1 LVVPFAVTVVAV
13 LGFILIRAIVAGREA
28 AEVASWFGLFAVSV
42 VVTINYLWFHYVT
55 IDTERILQVSYF
67 GLVRKT
73 VPIQDLKCVETRP
86 VEAAYG
92 LMRPTQSV
100 RFCSSHGVIEL
111 ARAYPEGPLRDAMEF
126 LKNIGVPVDAKLLKW
141 LKIE

>member
-1 LVVPFAVTVVAV
+1 MPFAVTVVAV

-28 AEVASWFGLFAVSV
+28 AEVASWLSLFSVGV
-42 VVTINYLWFHYVT
+42 VVTINYLWFHYVA
-55 IDTERILQVSYF
+55 INTERILQVNYL
-67 GLVRKT
+67 GLLRKT
-73 VPIQDLKCVETRP
+73 VPIGDLKCVGTRP

-111 ARAYPEGPLRDAMEF
+111 ARAYDEGPLRDAIKL
-126 LKNIGVPVDAKLLKW
+126 LKNKGVPVDAKLLKW

>member
-1 LVVPFAVTVVAV
+1 MGACRDDRRPGLAAVFRGDRRPPDVPGHGTPYM
-13 LGFILIRAIVAGREA
+13 G
-28 AEVASWFGLFAVSV
+28 
-42 VVTINYLWFHYVT
+42 
-55 IDTERILQVSYF
+55 
-67 GLVRKT
+67 
-73 VPIQDLKCVETRP
+73 TRP

-111 ARAYPEGPLRDAMEF
+111 ARAYDEGPLRDAIKL
-126 LKNIGVPVDAKLLKW
+126 LKNKGVPVDAKLLKW